1 MCYIKYPDPGSAWGS
16 IRIRETSRDMDNE
29 SKTFL
34 FCFLKLIMLKINSLG
49 EILAVAYCWQISLH
63 ILTVF
68 ACFDQDAH
76 RCILSFS

>member
-1 MCYIKYPDPGSAWGS
+1 MCFFKYPDPGSAWGS

-29 SKTFL
+29 SKTLFFIFL
-34 FCFLKLIMLKINSLG
+34 LIMLKINSLG
-49 EILAVAYCWQISLH
+49 EILAVAYCWQISRH

-76 RCILSFS
+76 RCILRFS